1 MFNAVVNI
9 SKAAFEKYMHL
20 SIFFKKMYLVI

>member
-9 SKAAFEKYMHL
+9 LKAAFEKYMHL
-20 SIFFKKMYLVI
+20 SIFLKMYLVI